1 MEPIFV
7 AGIDTN
13 VGKTIVA
20 AILTQALK
28 ADYWKPI
35 QCGNLNDSDTNTVQ
49 QLVSN
54 GTSTFHP
61 EAYRLPLPMSPHIA
75 ASRAGVSISLDL
87 IKAPT
92 TNRPL
97 IIEGAGGL
105 LVPLNQ
111 QYCVIDMIQHLGAQV
126 VLVSRNY
133 LGSINHTLLSAQA
146 LKAYNIPV
154 KGIIFNGEPMEGTE
168 EIILHHTGYKCLGYL
183 DEEPLFTPE
192 IIAQYAQKWL
202 QHGGI

>member
-35 QCGNLNDSDTNTVQ
+35 QCGNLNESDTHTVQ
-49 QLVSN
+49 QLVTN
-54 GTSTFHP
+54 PTSIFHS
-61 EAYRLPLPMSPHIA
+61 ETYRLPLPMSPHIA
-75 ASRAGVSISLDL
+75 ASRAGVTISLEQ
-87 IKAPT
+87 IKIPST
-92 TNRPL
+92 EHPL
-97 IIEGAGGL
+97 VIEGAGGL
-105 LVPLNQ
+105 LVPINQ
-111 QYCVIDMIQHLGAQV
+111 HHCVIDLIQHLKAQV

-146 LKAYNIPV
+146 LKAYNIAV

-168 EIILHHTGYKCLGYL
+168 EIILHHTGYKCLGYI
-183 DEEPLFTPE
+183 DEEPIFTAD
-192 IIAQYAQKWL
+192 IIEQYAQKWI